1 MTENIPLKEILLQIL
16 NSTNTLSLEVFLSG
30 IFLALI
36 VMGLILHKKNPAA
49 MSSSGV
55 QGIFYTSVLLT
66 LLFALGI
73 NYKQFFQTEDTFLF
87 SKMLFLDAKAIFFKG
102 LLLLAALGTVVHAW
116 LSRRSLPMEFYPL
129 FIALV
134 LGLCFLTMSVNL
146 LMIYLSIETVSIVS
160 YILTAI
166 QKDRK
171 GTEGG
176 LKYLLFGAASSAV
189 MLYGMSLLYGMTGTL
204 NIASPEFSRGI
215 AQMDE
220 VVAIITLLLT
230 LSGFL
235 FKLSVTPF
243 HIWTPDV
250 YEAAP
255 SPIVAFFSTA
265 PKIATFLLLLRFYF
279 VIPISLQTI
288 TAVIAMATITFGNF
302 SALWQNNAKR
312 LLAYST
318 IAHSGMMLIALAILS
333 ELGIKS
339 IVFYLVVYLF
349 TNLAAFY
356 LIDLLERSQ
365 LVKTWNP
372 EESKLIK
379 NMEDFAG
386 LGRVYPY
393 VGILLLVV
401 MISLAGLPPTA
412 GFMAK
417 FSIFSALWE
426 SYQHS
431 GNQALLILFVFG
443 LLNTAV
449 SLYFYLKIPF
459 YMFMKTPKS
468 IEENTQIELS
478 VQEYMFATI
487 LVAPLLLLFF
497 KAGWLLEIIAIL

>member
-1 MTENIPLKEILLQIL
+1 MTENIHLKETLLQIL
-16 NSTNTLSLEVFLSG
+16 NSTNLLNLEVFLSG

-36 VMGLILHKKNPAA
+36 LLGLVLYRKNASQ
-49 MSSSGV
+49 MSSSAV
-55 QGIFYTSVLLT
+55 QGVLYAST
-66 LLFALGI
+66 FIVLLFAFGI
-73 NYKQFFQTEDTFLF
+73 NYKQYSQSEDSFLF
-87 SKMLFLDAKAIFFKG
+87 SKMLFLDGKAIFFKG
-102 LLLLAALGTVVHAW
+102 LILLAALFTLTHAW
-116 LSRRSLPMEFYPL
+116 LTKRSLPMEFFPL
-129 FIALV
+129 LIALV
-134 LGLCFLTMSVNL
+134 FGLCLLTMSVNL

-204 NIASPEFSRGI
+204 IITSPEFTRGI

-220 VVAIITLLLT
+220 VVALIVLALT

-235 FKLSVTPF
+235 FKLSATPF

-265 PKIATFLLLLRFYF
+265 PKVATFLLLLRFYF
-279 VIPISLQTI
+279 VVPLGLQEI
-288 TAVIAMATITFGNF
+288 TVVIAVATITFGNF

-318 IAHSGMMLIALAILS
+318 IAHSGIMLIALAILS
-333 ELGIKS
+333 ELGVKS

-349 TNLAAFY
+349 TNFAAFY
-356 LIDLLERSQ
+356 LIDLIERSK
-365 LVKTWNP
+365 LDDTWNP
-372 EESKLIK
+372 VETKLLKTIQ
-379 NMEDFAG
+379 DFSG
-386 LGRVYPY
+386 LGKVYPF
-393 VGILLLVV
+393 VGLLLLVV
-401 MISLAGLPPTA
+401 MVSLAGLPPTA
-412 GFMAK
+412 GFFAK
-417 FSIFSALWE
+417 FTIFSALWE

-431 GNQALLILFVFG
+431 GSWYLLGLFIFG
-443 LLNTAV
+443 LLNTAI

-459 YMFMKTPKS
+459 YMFLKTREN
-468 IEENTQIELS
+468 IEETTYIELS
-478 VQEYMFATI
+478 AQQYLFATI
-487 LVAPLLLLFF
+487 LVMPLLMLFF
-497 KAGWLLEIIAIL
+497 KADWLMELIAIL

>member
-1 MTENIPLKEILLQIL
+1 MTENIHLKEILLQIL
-16 NSTNTLSLEVFLSG
+16 NSTNLLNLEVFLSG

-36 VMGLILHKKNPAA
+36 LLGLILYKKDPLA
-49 MSSSGV
+49 MSSSAV
-55 QGIFYTSVLLT
+55 QGVLYAST
-66 LLFALGI
+66 FIVLLFAFGI
-73 NYKQFFQTEDTFLF
+73 NYKQYTQSEDSFLF

-102 LLLLAALGTVVHAW
+102 LILLAALATLAHAW

-134 LGLCFLTMSVNL
+134 VGLCLLTMSVNL
-146 LMIYLSIETVSIVS
+146 LMIYLAIETVSIIS

-171 GTEGG
+171 GTEAG
-176 LKYLLFGAASSAV
+176 LKYLLFGATSSAV

-204 NIASPEFSRGI
+204 NIASPEFTRGI
-215 AQMDE
+215 AQMDQA
-220 VVAIITLLLT
+220 VALISLALT

-235 FKLSVTPF
+235 FKLSASPF

-279 VIPISLQTI
+279 VIPLSMQTL
-288 TAVIAMATITFGNF
+288 TAGIAMATITFGNF

-312 LLAYST
+312 MLAYST
-318 IAHSGMMLIALAILS
+318 IAHSGMMLIALVILS
-333 ELGIKS
+333 ELGVKS

-356 LIDLLERSQ
+356 LVDLLERSQ
-365 LVKTWNP
+365 LEETWNP
-372 EESKLIK
+372 IETKLLK
-379 NMEDFAG
+379 NIQDFSG
-386 LGRVYPY
+386 LGKVYPY
-393 VGILLLVV
+393 IGLLLLIV

-412 GFMAK
+412 GFFAK
-417 FSIFSALWE
+417 FTIFSALWE
-426 SYQHS
+426 SYQQS
-431 GNQALLILFVFG
+431 GSQFLLVLFVFG
-443 LLNTAV
+443 LLNTAI

-459 YMFMKTPKS
+459 YMFMKSTKN
-468 IEENTQIELS
+468 IEENTYVELTT
-478 VQEYMFATI
+478 QQYLFATI
-487 LVAPLLLLFF
+487 LVVPLLLLFF
-497 KAGWLLEIIAIL
+497 KADWLMELIAIL